1 MPHVFVI
8 YYFPKKRKVK
18 KFYLMQIVIYY
29 FPKKKK
35 GKKILPHADSITFPF
50 LTVFVNKGIN
60 VCLWEL

>member
-1 MPHVFVI
+1 MFLSFIIFQKKKKGKKILPHADCHLLFS
-8 YYFPKKRKVK
+8 K
-18 KFYLMQIVIYY
+18 
-29 FPKKKK
+29 KKKK